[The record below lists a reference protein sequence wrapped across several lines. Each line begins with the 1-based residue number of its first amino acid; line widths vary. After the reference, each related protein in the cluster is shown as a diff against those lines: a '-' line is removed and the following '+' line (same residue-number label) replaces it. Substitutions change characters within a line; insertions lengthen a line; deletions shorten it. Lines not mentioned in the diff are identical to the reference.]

1 MRMENECIAD
11 AILFESVREADTLIL
26 NSAFSI
32 LNFRRRFAL
41 DEDLLWDKF
50 AGSGSIEDYLRYSAN
65 REKEDDDS
73 RRHSP

>member
-11 AILFESVREADTLIL
+11 AILFESVREADTL
-26 NSAFSI
+26 I

-65 REKEDDDS
+65 R
-73 RRHSP
+73 